1 MIISLNGKGV
11 IDHKDEGKIQ
21 EILSQLQS
29 DMKEYAVNVYY
40 SVVDGAD
47 NSAVDFVYK
56 DENGRN
62 TYSGKTIRD

>member
-1 MIISLNGKGV
+1 MIISLNGTGV
-11 IDHKDEGKIQ
+11 VDHKDEGKVQ
-21 EILSQLQS
+21 EILSQLQN
-29 DMKEYAVNVYY
+29 DLKEYAVNVYY
-40 SVVDGAD
+40 SVADGVD

>member
-1 MIISLNGKGV
+1 MIISLNGMGV

-21 EILSQLQS
+21 EILNQLQN

-40 SVVDGAD
+40 SVVDGVD